1 MVEIVTRI
9 RIRNIVTFLL
19 LDKSAPGMAMTGVTR
34 FMIAGQPQY
43 HLDNN
48 YSEVGAPAFFLPSY
62 FRADSE

>member
-1 MVEIVTRI
+1 
-9 RIRNIVTFLL
+9 
-19 LDKSAPGMAMTGVTR
+19 MAMTGVTR

-48 YSEVGAPAFFLPSY
+48 YSEVGTPAFFLPSY